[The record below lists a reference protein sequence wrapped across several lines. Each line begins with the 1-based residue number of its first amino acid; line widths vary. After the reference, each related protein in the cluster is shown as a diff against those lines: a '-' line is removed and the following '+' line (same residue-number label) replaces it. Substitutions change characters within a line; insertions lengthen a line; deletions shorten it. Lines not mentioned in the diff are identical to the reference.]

1 MARVSIADSI
11 GKNTQIFSVEIARQF
26 EMEAEKSMLREA
38 MKDIAKETAEQWLLE
53 NRDKIYERLNVDA
66 IANMIMIEL
75 ANSIKNETREGVGN
89 KNN

>member
-1 MARVSIADSI
+1 MPRVRIADSI
-11 GKNTQIFSVEIARQF
+11 GKNSQILSVEIARQF

-38 MKDIAKETAEQWLLE
+38 MKDIAKEAAEQWLLE

-75 ANSIKNETREGVGN
+75 ANSIKNEAHQRV
-89 KNN
+89 NNESN